1 MISEHR
7 HLGAPRFPSDLTD
20 IELDFFFTLDDAEL
34 ELVRRRQRDLNRVGL
49 ALQLGFLKMTGGGM
63 PVSERVPAMV
73 LAHVCAQ
80 LSADPIDIASV
91 ASMYRR
97 RATRFAH
104 QAEAARFLGLSEIGP
119 GGRAGLVRY
128 LNAEAATD
136 PDPEALLRNTHMWM
150 HTRHYLM
157 IGSRASGDIVGQVIL
172 ERERRLSRMITRS
185 WTGAP
190 GWVVTLAEHVV
201 PNVTRL
207 EWLSAGPRRKSLAA
221 LEEQV
226 GKISCLKAMGAGRI
240 DLDGL
245 TDVAIARHARSVIL
259 RKASVLHIYKE
270 PRLRIAIAC
279 FLERQLRIQTD
290 SAIDL
295 YNHLVNDLVRRAH
308 DRGMERVARS
318 AASVANLV
326 VDIERLAV
334 DPDVSVEDVQARLL
348 ALIAPFRGPGAL
360 AVNRTQA
367 MREELSAQMSEIRR
381 LLRIFDAI
389 DLDMPPEHPLTV
401 ARKVIASTEMPGARL
416 PDAIDNPFGAAWAGL
431 IAADDRKT
439 AFTSWCAATALLI
452 KRSLRN
458 GSANIPHSRTWKD
471 PDRHL
476 IPGALWERDRGR
488 FRRKLIREISSETF
502 LKRIERGLDGGLKE
516 LARAVSEGRVRIE
529 DGMVSLLREDASP
542 VDPEVTETRR
552 RILAAI
558 GSRQLPDVI
567 VEVDRLAGFG
577 KTLLGRRP
585 RSAREAVVL
594 YAAIV
599 ALGSDLEAADIE
611 RMVQDLSAASVGA
624 MMRRIETSGRLR
636 EANELLAKFVSGLE
650 ISALWGKG
658 VSASSDMMSLDAT
671 RMLWSARADPR
682 RRTASMGAYT
692 HVADHWALIH
702 DQPIV
707 LNQRQA
713 GAAIEG
719 ALRQDVAEIDR
730 LAVDTHG
737 VTHFSMALA
746 KLLGFDICPR
756 LARLPERKLYA
767 FRDTKVPAIL
777 EPIVSRTLSRRSVAL
792 GWDGLLRVAAS
803 TQGGWCSAVW
813 AVDRHSSAS
822 TGLPVYRA
830 GDTLGKLLRSSFLCD
845 YLATPAFRS
854 EIQRLLNQ
862 GEGSH
867 RLQRAIHN
875 GPIRSRKGRTREQMT
890 AISGALTL
898 LTNIVIAWNTAQFQS
913 ALKTHCSDR
922 PKDYFRHIAPIAPP
936 ISTCAAC
943 SSSTLRGAQDLPDPA
958 PNEQKNRI

>member
-1 MISEHR
+1 MRI
-7 HLGAPRFPSDLTD
+7 D
-20 IELDFFFTLDDAEL
+20 
-34 ELVRRRQRDLNRVGL
+34 N
-49 ALQLGFLKMTGGGM
+49 LGFLKMTGNNLS
-63 PVSERVPAMV
+63 VSQRIPAAI
-73 LAHVCAQ
+73 LAHVCGQ
-80 LSADPIDIASV
+80 LGATPIDIASLE
-91 ASMYRR
+91 SLYRR
-97 RATRFAH
+97 RSTRFEH
-104 QAEAARFLGLSEIGP
+104 QAEAAGFLGLTEMGS
-119 GGRAGLVRY
+119 GGRSGLVQY
-128 LNAEAATD
+128 LRAEAVAD
-136 PDPEALLRNTHMWM
+136 PDMNALLHKAHTWV
-150 HTRHYLM
+150 HTRNYLQPAP
-157 IGSRASGDIVGQVIL
+157 RTLRDIVGQVVSK
-172 ERERRLSRMITRS
+172 REKRVRKTIEKSWPGATDWVSR
-185 WTGAP
+185 
-190 GWVVTLAEHVV
+190 LAEHVV

-207 EWLSAGPRRKSLAA
+207 EWLTAGPRRKSLAA

-226 GKISCLKAMGAGRI
+226 GRISCLKAMGAGHL

-245 TDVAIARHARSVIL
+245 TETAVARHARGAAL
-259 RKASVLHIYKE
+259 RKASVL
-270 PRLRIAIAC
+270 RLRRNPRRSIAIAC
-279 FLERQLRIQTD
+279 FLERQLKIQTD
-290 SAIDL
+290 STIDL
-295 YNHLVNDLVRRAH
+295 YNHLVNDLVRRAR

-318 AASVANLV
+318 AASVASLV

-334 DPDVSVEDVQARLL
+334 DPDVSVADIQSRLL
-348 ALIAPFRGPGAL
+348 ELIAPFRGPGTLVISRSEAI
-360 AVNRTQA
+360 
-367 MREELSAQMSEIRR
+367 REELSGQVSEIRR

-389 DLDMPPEHPLTV
+389 DLDMPPEHPLAKARMVV
-401 ARKVIASTEMPGARL
+401 ATAEAAGADL
-416 PDAIDNPFGAAWAGL
+416 PDVIDNPFGPAWAKL
-431 IAADDRKT
+431 VAADDRRT

-458 GSANIPHSRTWKD
+458 GSASIPHSRTWQN
-471 PDRHL
+471 PDKHL

-488 FRRKLIREISSETF
+488 FRRDLIRETSSETF

-529 DGMVSLLREDASP
+529 DDLVSLPREDATP
-542 VDPEVTETRR
+542 ADPEVMETRR

-567 VEVDRLAGFG
+567 VEVDRLTGFG

-594 YAAIV
+594 YAAIL

-611 RMVQDLSAASVGA
+611 RMVQDLNAASVGA

-636 EANELLAKFVSGLE
+636 EANELLAKFISGLE

-671 RMLWSARADPR
+671 RMLWSARTDPR

-719 ALRQDVAEIDR
+719 ALRQDAAEIDR

-756 LARLPERKLYA
+756 LARLSERKLYT
-767 FRDTKVPAIL
+767 FRDTNVPTIL

-813 AVDRHSSAS
+813 AIDRHSSAS

-898 LTNIVIAWNTAQFQS
+898 LTNIVIAWNAARFQS

-922 PKDYFRHIAPIAPP
+922 PKDHFRHIAPIAHAH
-936 ISTCAAC
+936 INM
-943 SSSTLRGAQDLPDPA
+943 RGTFVFDLARTEDDADPA
-958 PNEQKNRI
+958 RIRENAASDSA